1 MKIYIDADGC
11 PVVDLTINTAK
22 KYGVECVILCDTS
35 HRIERENARTIVVE
49 KGADSVVFRL
59 VNMLS
64 QRAILPLPRTMG
76 LRPCALARVLMCL
89 TRTERN
95 TRTTI
100 FRDCLNFVP
109 FTRRYA
115 ERWQAE
121 SYP

>member
-95 TRTTI
+95 TRVI
-100 FRDCLNFVP
+100 
-109 FTRRYA
+109 
-115 ERWQAE
+115 
-121 SYP
+121 